1 MPKLDSERLLL
12 RRICQDDITDI
23 TEWENGGDSGREAQL
38 FLDFCFQQY
47 ETRGDGPWGILLKE
61 TGKLIGNCGYIGIR
75 HFCGEVNYYVAPKYR
90 GQGFA
95 TEALKILLN
104 LGFTELGLLRIQA
117 RCARDNLSSE
127 RVMQKIGMKFNG
139 TVENLSAVG
148 GKSSE
153 QIMYAILREDFEMAQ
168 QVSHH
173 TAP

>member
-12 RRICQDDITDI
+12 RRICRDDLTDI
-23 TEWENGGDSGREAQL
+23 SEWESGGDSEREAQR

-47 ETRGDGPWGILLKE
+47 ESRGDGPWGILLKE

-90 GQGFA
+90 GQGIA

-117 RCARDNLSSE
+117 RCDPENLSSE
-127 RVMQKIGMKFNG
+127 RVMQKIGMKLNDTEKHAPAG
-139 TVENLSAVG
+139 D
-148 GKSSE
+148 KSCE
-153 QIMYAILREDFEMAQ
+153 QKMYAILRENFDLASTRQHRQTF
-168 QVSHH
+168 
-173 TAP
+173 